1 MNNILYIVAVVLLIG
16 WVLGAFVFTVGKI
29 IHILLVLAV
38 IAILVRI
45 IRGDRV

>member
-1 MNNILYIVAVVLLIG
+1 MSNLLYVIAVILLIG

-38 IAILVRI
+38 IAVLVRV
-45 IRGDRV
+45 IRGDRP